1 MSAMRFRLADGLA
14 AAQGCAVTDRIPKLL
29 DGKTALVVGG
39 GRGIGR
45 AVSLTLGGSGADV
58 ALVDLEGDRAEAV
71 ANELRAAGATAVP
84 LTADI
89 RDADQ
94 VRRVVRAAV
103 DELGGIDVLVTVVGG
118 QNAFAAWQPTHQWS
132 DEEWDLVVGVN
143 LRYVFLVAREVIGVM
158 LEQGRGGAIVNIGS
172 VSGMAGAP
180 NHSAYGAAKAGVIHL
195 AKSLAL
201 EYGRYGIRVNVV
213 SPGVVRTPATEGALT
228 PEQDAAMAE
237 KIPLV
242 RPGAPQD
249 IADAVLFFASP
260 LAAYVTGQV
269 IAVDGGVSA
278 RFPLPLPGGHPSEA
292 V

>member
-1 MSAMRFRLADGLA
+1 LQTLSRRHKVPGMTEVPG
-14 AAQGCAVTDRIPKLL
+14 LL
-29 DGKTALVVGG
+29 DGKAALVVGG

-45 AVSLTLGGSGADV
+45 AVSLALGAAGAGV
-58 ALVDLEGDRAEAV
+58 AVVDLEADRAEAV
-71 ANELRAAGATAVP
+71 AGELTASGARAVAVS
-84 LTADI
+84 ADI
-89 RDADQ
+89 RDADE
-94 VRRVVRAAV
+94 VRRVVRTTVA
-103 DELGGIDVLVTVVGG
+103 ELGGVDVLVTVVGG

-158 LEQGRGGAIVNIGS
+158 LDQGRGGAIVCIGS

-180 NHSAYGAAKAGVIHL
+180 NHSAYGAAKAGVIHF

-201 EYGRYGIRVNVV
+201 EYGRHGIRVNVV
-213 SPGVVRTPATEGALT
+213 SPGVARTPATAGALS

-237 KIPLV
+237 KIPLG
-242 RPGAPQD
+242 RPGTPED

-260 LAAYVTGQV
+260 LARYVTGQV
-269 IAVDGGVSA
+269 LAVDGGVTA

>member
-1 MSAMRFRLADGLA
+1 VTEPTTPLLLAGKA
-14 AAQGCAVTDRIPKLL
+14 AI
-29 DGKTALVVGG
+29 VVGG

-45 AVSLTLGGSGADV
+45 AVSLTLGAAGADV
-58 ALVDLEGDRAEAV
+58 AVVDLEADRAEAV
-71 ANELRAAGATAVP
+71 TAELTAARGGGARAVA

-89 RDADQ
+89 RDPEQ
-94 VRRVVRAAV
+94 VARIVRETRDA
-103 DELGGIDVLVTVVGG
+103 LGGIDVLVTVVGG
-118 QNAFAAWQPTHQWS
+118 QNAFAKWQPTHKWS

-158 LEQGRGGAIVNIGS
+158 LEQGRGGAIVSVGS

-213 SPGVVRTPATEGALT
+213 SPGVARTPATAGALT

-237 KIPLV
+237 KIPLG
-242 RPGAPQD
+242 RPGTPED
-249 IADAVLFFASP
+249 IANAVLFFASP
-260 LAAYVTGQV
+260 LAGYVTGQV
-269 IAVDGGVSA
+269 LAVDGGVTV